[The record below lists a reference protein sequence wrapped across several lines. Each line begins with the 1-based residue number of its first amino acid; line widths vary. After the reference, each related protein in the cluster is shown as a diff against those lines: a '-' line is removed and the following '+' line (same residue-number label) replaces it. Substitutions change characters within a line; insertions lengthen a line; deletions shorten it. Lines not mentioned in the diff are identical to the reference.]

1 MAQSM
6 PSQKMPK
13 TKYKFNHET
22 LSFDKIRLGLRQTF
36 LRLFGYFVASVIL
49 AGIYGFIFMFI
60 FDSPQEKVLKRE
72 IAQLTLQYEL
82 MNREMENVEKVLVHL
97 QETDDNLYRT
107 IFETEPLPSSYSNG
121 GIGGVNRYQELEGF
135 SNSELVVETA
145 RRLDRIRKK
154 IYVQSE
160 SFDELIAYA
169 KEKEE
174 MLSSIP
180 AIQPISNKDLKRTAS
195 GFGYRIHPIY
205 KISKFHSG
213 MDFTAPTGTDVFA
226 TGNGVIREVKSAR
239 RELGNHIIIDHGFGF
254 QTVYAHL
261 DGFNVRVGQKV
272 KRGDVIGFVG
282 STGLSTAPHLHY
294 EVLVNGSHTDP
305 AMYYFNDLT
314 PEEYERMLEISSKSG
329 QTFD

>member
-1 MAQSM
+1 M

-36 LRLFGYFVASVIL
+36 LRLFGYFIASLFL
-49 AGIYGFIFMFI
+49 AGIYGFIFAFI
-60 FDSPQEKVLKRE
+60 FDSPQEKALKRE

-82 MNREMENVEKVLVHL
+82 MNKEMENVEKVLLHL

-107 IFETEPLPSSYSNG
+107 IFETEPVASSFREG
-121 GIGGVNRYQELEGF
+121 GIGGVNRYEELEGF
-135 SNSELVVETA
+135 SNSELVIETA

-169 KEKEE
+169 REKEE

-180 AIQPISNKDLKRTAS
+180 AIQPVSNSDLKRTAS

-213 MDFTAPTGTDVFA
+213 MDFTAPTGTDVYS
-226 TGNGVIREVKSAR
+226 TGNGVVREVKSAR
-239 RELGNHIIIDHGFGF
+239 RELGNHIIIDHGFGY
-254 QTVYAHL
+254 QTIYAHL
-261 DGFNVRVGQKV
+261 DRFNVRVGQKV
-272 KRGDVIGFVG
+272 KRGDIIGFVG

-294 EVLVNGSHTDP
+294 EVHVNGRPVDP

>member
-1 MAQSM
+1 
-6 PSQKMPK
+6 MPK

-22 LSFDKIRLGLRQTF
+22 LSFDRIRLGIRQTF
-36 LRLFGYFVASVIL
+36 LRLFGYFVASLFL
-49 AGIYGFIFMFI
+49 AGIYGFVFAFV
-60 FDSPQEKVLKRE
+60 FDSPQEKALKRE
-72 IAQLTLQYEL
+72 IEQLTLQYDL
-82 MNREMENVEKVLVHL
+82 MNREMENVEKVLGHL

-107 IFETEPLPSSYSNG
+107 IFETEPVPSSYREG
-121 GIGGVNRYQELEGF
+121 GIGGVNRYEAMAGF
-135 SNSELVVETA
+135 SNSELVIETA
-145 RRLDRIRKK
+145 MRLDKIRKK

-169 KEKEE
+169 SEKEE

-180 AIQPISNKDLKRTAS
+180 AIQPLSNKDLKRTAS
-195 GFGYRIHPIY
+195 GFGNRIHPIY

-213 MDFTAPTGTDVFA
+213 MDFTAPTGTEVYA
-226 TGNGVIREVKSAR
+226 TGNGVIGTVKSAR
-239 RELGNHIIIDHGFGF
+239 RELGNHIIIDHGFGY

-272 KRGDVIGFVG
+272 KRGDVIGYVG

-294 EVLVNGSHTDP
+294 EVLVNGRQVDP
-305 AMYYFNDLT
+305 ALYYFNDLT
-314 PEEYERMLEISSKSG
+314 PDEYDRMLEISGKSG

>member
-1 MAQSM
+1 M
-6 PSQKMPK
+6 PSKKMPK

-22 LSFDKIRLGLRQTF
+22 LSFDRIRLGLRQTF
-36 LRLFGYFVASVIL
+36 LRLFGYFVASLFL
-49 AGIYGFIFMFI
+49 AGIYGFIFAFI
-60 FDSPQEKVLKRE
+60 FDSPKEKALKRE

-82 MNREMENVEKVLVHL
+82 MNREMENVEKVLGHL

-107 IFETEPLPSSYSNG
+107 IFESEPVPSSYRQG
-121 GIGGVNRYQELEGF
+121 GIGGVNRYEELEGF

-145 RRLDRIRKK
+145 RRLDGIRKK
-154 IYVQSE
+154 IYVQSQ

-174 MLSSIP
+174 MLGSIP
-180 AIQPISNKDLKRTAS
+180 AIQPVSNQDLKRTAS

-205 KISKFHSG
+205 KISKFHAG
-213 MDFTAPTGTDVFA
+213 MDFTAPTGTDVYS
-226 TGNGVIREVKSAR
+226 TGNGVVSTVKSAR
-239 RELGNHIIIDHGFGF
+239 RELGNHVIIDHGFGY

-261 DGFNVRVGQKV
+261 DHFNVREGQKV
-272 KRGDVIGFVG
+272 KRGDIIGFVG

-294 EVLVNGSHTDP
+294 EVHVNGNSVNP
-305 AMYYFNDLT
+305 ALYYFNDLT
-314 PEEYERMLEISSKSG
+314 PEEYERMLEISGKSG

>member
-1 MAQSM
+1 M
-6 PSQKMPK
+6 PSQQMPK

-22 LSFDKIRLGLRQTF
+22 LSFDRIRLGLRQTF
-36 LRLFGYFVASVIL
+36 LRLFGYFIASLFL

-60 FDSPQEKVLKRE
+60 FDSPQEKALKRE
-72 IAQLTLQYEL
+72 IAQLGLQYEL
-82 MNREMENVEKVLVHL
+82 MNKEMENVEKVLTHL

-107 IFETEPLPSSYSNG
+107 IFESEPVPSTYREG

-135 SNSELVVETA
+135 TNSELVIETA
-145 RRLDRIRKK
+145 MKLDRIRKK
-154 IYVQSE
+154 IYVQSQ
-160 SFDELIAYA
+160 SFDELISYA

-174 MLSSIP
+174 MLISIP
-180 AIQPISNKDLKRTAS
+180 AIQPLSNKDLKRTAS
-195 GFGYRIHPIY
+195 GYGYRIHPIY
-205 KISKFHSG
+205 KISKFHAG
-213 MDFTAPTGTDVFA
+213 MDFTAPTGTDVYA

-239 RELGNHIIIDHGFGF
+239 RELGNHIILDHGFGY

-261 DGFNVRVGQKV
+261 DRFNVKPGQKV

-294 EVLVNGSHTDP
+294 EVRVNGAHVDP
-305 AMYYFNDLT
+305 ALYYFNDLT

>member
-1 MAQSM
+1 M
-6 PSQKMPK
+6 PSVKMPK
-13 TKYKFNHET
+13 TKYKYNHET
-22 LSFDKIRLGLRQTF
+22 LSFDRIMLGLRQIF
-36 LRLFGYFVASVIL
+36 LRFFGYFVASLLL
-49 AGIYGFIFMFI
+49 AGIYGFIFAFI

-82 MNREMENVEKVLVHL
+82 MNREMENVEKVLTHL

-107 IFETEPLPSSYSNG
+107 IFETEPVPSSYREG

-135 SNSELVVETA
+135 SNSELVIETA

-160 SFDELIAYA
+160 SFDELVAFA
-169 KEKEE
+169 MEKEE

-180 AIQPISNKDLKRTAS
+180 AIQPLSNKDLKRTAS

-213 MDFTAPTGTDVFA
+213 MDFTAPTGTEVYA
-226 TGNGVIREVKSAR
+226 TGNGVIRTVKSAR
-239 RELGNHIIIDHGFGF
+239 RELGNHIIIDHGFGY

-261 DGFNVRVGQKV
+261 DRFNVRVGQKV

-294 EVLVNGSHTDP
+294 EVLANGKHVDP
-305 AMYYFNDLT
+305 ALYYFNDLT

>member
-1 MAQSM
+1 L
-6 PSQKMPK
+6 PSGKMPK

-22 LSFDKIRLGLRQTF
+22 LSFDRIRLGLRQTF
-36 LRLFGYFVASVIL
+36 LRLFGYFVASLFL
-49 AGIYGFIFMFI
+49 AGIYGFIFAFI
-60 FDSPQEKVLKRE
+60 FDSPKEKALKRE

-82 MNREMENVEKVLVHL
+82 MNREMENVEKVLTHL

-107 IFETEPLPSSYSNG
+107 IFESEPVPSSYREG
-121 GIGGVNRYQELEGF
+121 GIGGVNRYEELEGF
-135 SNSELVVETA
+135 SNSELVIETA
-145 RRLDRIRKK
+145 KRLDGIRKK

-180 AIQPISNKDLKRTAS
+180 AIQPVSNQDLKRTAS

-205 KISKFHSG
+205 KISKFHAG
-213 MDFTAPTGTDVFA
+213 MDFTAPTGTDVYS
-226 TGNGVIREVKSAR
+226 TGNGVVREVKSAR
-239 RELGNHIIIDHGFGF
+239 RELGNHVIIDHGFGY

-261 DGFNVRVGQKV
+261 DRFNVREGQKV
-272 KRGDVIGFVG
+272 KRGDIIGFVG

-294 EVLVNGSHTDP
+294 EVHVNGNAVNP
-305 AMYYFNDLT
+305 ALYYFNDLT
-314 PEEYERMLEISSKSG
+314 PEEYERMLEISGKSG

>member
-1 MAQSM
+1 
-6 PSQKMPK
+6 MPK

-22 LSFDKIRLGLRQTF
+22 LSFDRIRLGIRQTF
-36 LRLFGYFVASVIL
+36 LRLFGYFVASLFL
-49 AGIYGFIFMFI
+49 AGIYGFIFAFV
-60 FDSPQEKVLKRE
+60 FDSPQEKALKRE
-72 IAQLTLQYEL
+72 IEQLTLQYEL
-82 MNREMENVEKVLVHL
+82 MNREMDNVEKVLGHL

-107 IFETEPLPSSYSNG
+107 IFETEPLPSSYREG
-121 GIGGVNRYQELEGF
+121 GIGGVNRYAELEGF
-135 SNSELVVETA
+135 TNSQLVIETSE
-145 RRLDRIRKK
+145 RLDKIRKK
-154 IYVQSE
+154 IYVQSQ

-169 KEKEE
+169 SEKEE
-174 MLSSIP
+174 MLASIP

-213 MDFTAPTGTDVFA
+213 MDFTAPTRTEVYA
-226 TGNGVIREVKSAR
+226 TGNGVIRTVKSAR
-239 RELGNHIIIDHGFGF
+239 RELGNHIVVDHGFGY
-254 QTVYAHL
+254 QTVYGHL
-261 DGFNVRVGQKV
+261 DGFNVREGQKV

-294 EVLVNGSHTDP
+294 EVLVNGRQVDP
-305 AMYYFNDLT
+305 ALYYFNDLT

>member
-1 MAQSM
+1 M
-6 PSQKMPK
+6 PSVKMPK
-13 TKYKFNHET
+13 TKYKYNHET
-22 LSFDKIRLGLRQTF
+22 LSFDRIKLGLRQIF
-36 LRLFGYFVASVIL
+36 LRFFGYFVASLLL
-49 AGIYGFIFMFI
+49 AGIYGFIFAFI
-60 FDSPQEKVLKRE
+60 FFFFLEKVLKRE

-82 MNREMENVEKVLVHL
+82 MNREMENVEKVLTHL

-107 IFETEPLPSSYSNG
+107 IFETEPVPSSYREG

-135 SNSELVVETA
+135 SNSELVIETA

-160 SFDELIAYA
+160 SFDELVAFA
-169 KEKEE
+169 MEKEE

-180 AIQPISNKDLKRTAS
+180 AIQPLSNKDLKRTAS

-213 MDFTAPTGTDVFA
+213 MDFTAPTGTEVYA
-226 TGNGVIREVKSAR
+226 TGNGVIRTVKSAR
-239 RELGNHIIIDHGFGF
+239 RELGNHIIIDHGFGY

-261 DGFNVRVGQKV
+261 DRFNVRVGQKV

-294 EVLVNGSHTDP
+294 EVLANGKHVDP
-305 AMYYFNDLT
+305 ALYYFNDLT

>member
-1 MAQSM
+1 M

-36 LRLFGYFVASVIL
+36 LRLFGYFIASLFL
-49 AGIYGFIFMFI
+49 AGIYGFIFAFI
-60 FDSPQEKVLKRE
+60 FDSPQEKALKRE

-82 MNREMENVEKVLVHL
+82 MNKEMENVEKVLLHL

-107 IFETEPLPSSYSNG
+107 IFETEPVASSFREG
-121 GIGGVNRYQELEGF
+121 GIGGVNRYEELEGF
-135 SNSELVVETA
+135 SNSELVIETA

-169 KEKEE
+169 REKEE

-180 AIQPISNKDLKRTAS
+180 AIQPVSNSDLKRTAS

-213 MDFTAPTGTDVFA
+213 MDFTAPTGTDVYS
-226 TGNGVIREVKSAR
+226 TGNGVVREVKSAR
-239 RELGNHIIIDHGFGF
+239 RELGNHIIIDHGFGY

-261 DGFNVRVGQKV
+261 DRFNVRVGQKV
-272 KRGDVIGFVG
+272 KRGDIIGFVG

-294 EVLVNGSHTDP
+294 EVHVNGRPVDP

>member
-1 MAQSM
+1 
-6 PSQKMPK
+6 MPK

-22 LSFDKIRLGLRQTF
+22 LSFDRIRLGIRQTF
-36 LRLFGYFVASVIL
+36 LRLFGYFVASLFL
-49 AGIYGFIFMFI
+49 AGIYGFIFAFV
-60 FDSPQEKVLKRE
+60 FDSPQEKALKRE
-72 IAQLTLQYEL
+72 IEQLTLQYDL
-82 MNREMENVEKVLVHL
+82 MNREMENVEKVLGHL

-107 IFETEPLPSSYSNG
+107 IFETEPVPSSYRDG
-121 GIGGVNRYQELEGF
+121 GIGGVNRYEAMTGF
-135 SNSELVVETA
+135 SNSELVIETA
-145 RRLDRIRKK
+145 MRLDKIRKK

-169 KEKEE
+169 SEKEE

-180 AIQPISNKDLKRTAS
+180 AIQPLSNKDLKRTAS
-195 GFGYRIHPIY
+195 GFGFRIHPIY

-213 MDFTAPTGTDVFA
+213 MDFTAPTGTEVYA
-226 TGNGVIREVKSAR
+226 TGNGVIGTVKSAR
-239 RELGNHIIIDHGFGF
+239 RELGNHIIIDHGFGY

-294 EVLVNGSHTDP
+294 EVLVNGRQVDP
-305 AMYYFNDLT
+305 ALYYFNDLT
-314 PEEYERMLEISSKSG
+314 PDEYDRMLEISGKSG

>member
-1 MAQSM
+1 
-6 PSQKMPK
+6 MPK

-22 LSFDKIRLGLRQTF
+22 LSFDRIKLGIRQTF
-36 LRLFGYFVASVIL
+36 LRLFGYFVASLFL
-49 AGIYGFIFMFI
+49 AGIYGFIFAFV
-60 FDSPQEKVLKRE
+60 FDSPQEKALKRE
-72 IAQLTLQYEL
+72 IEQLTLQYEL
-82 MNREMENVEKVLVHL
+82 MNREMDNVEKVLGHL

-107 IFETEPLPSSYSNG
+107 IFETEPVPSSYREG
-121 GIGGVNRYQELEGF
+121 GIGGVNRYTEFEGF

-145 RRLDRIRKK
+145 ARLDKIRKK

-169 KEKEE
+169 SEKEE

-180 AIQPISNKDLKRTAS
+180 AIQPLSNKDLKRTAS

-213 MDFTAPTGTDVFA
+213 MDFTAPTGTEVYA
-226 TGNGVIREVKSAR
+226 TGNGVIETVKSAR
-239 RELGNHIIIDHGFGF
+239 RELGNHIIIDHGFGYE
-254 QTVYAHL
+254 TVYGHL
-261 DGFNVRVGQKV
+261 DGFSVRVGQKV

-294 EVLVNGSHTDP
+294 EVLVNGRQVDP
-305 AMYYFNDLT
+305 ALYYFNDLT
-314 PEEYERMLEISSKSG
+314 PEEYDRMLEIASKSG